1 MEKQKRLARA
11 LLNVIILSTVMLA
24 AACSP
29 QAGGGD
35 DHFTCA
41 AMIGAADQLVT
52 TGRVAADDS
61 IKSKGLYA
69 AMTHLNAWAIPK
81 GLKEREASDNVLK
94 ERDRLLREVT
104 PNEIVER
111 AKVCIARIKAK

>member
-1 MEKQKRLARA
+1 MEKQKRLARP
-11 LLNVIILSTVMLA
+11 LLNVIILSTVLLA

-29 QAGGGD
+29 QGD

-41 AMIGAADQLVT
+41 AMIGAASQLVT

-61 IKSKGLYA
+61 VTPKGLYA

-81 GLKEREASDNVLK
+81 GLKEREAFDNVLK
-94 ERDRLLREVT
+94 ERERLLRQVT